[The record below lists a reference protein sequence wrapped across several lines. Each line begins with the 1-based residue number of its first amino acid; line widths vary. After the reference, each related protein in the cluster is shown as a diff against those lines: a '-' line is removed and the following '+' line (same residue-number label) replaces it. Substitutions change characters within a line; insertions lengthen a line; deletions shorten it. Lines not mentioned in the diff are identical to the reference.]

1 MLHCC
6 NLTKTFSFSHDM
18 FCSVCMGGNVFQ
30 GVRAHNALPSGVA
43 GICTEGKN
51 FQAVHQNPTQTRVV
65 LWVKACSYPNP
76 QLSLGTGLSPV
87 VGSTGEEESGIPH
100 SVHGN
105 CFLLVVCSTSLP
117 WGAPAVHLPSHWG
130 FHNWSNVGKI
140 LQAMSH
146 THVLTH
152 SPAAQIRL

>member
-1 MLHCC
+1 MPSLQV
-6 NLTKTFSFSHDM
+6 LLKSAQRTRTFKLSIKTQHRSGWSW
-18 FCSVCMGGNVFQ
+18 G
-30 GVRAHNALPSGVA
+30 LP
-43 GICTEGKN
+43 I
-51 FQAVHQNPTQTRVV
+51 NPTQTRVV